1 VVRVGYGFEVSDLA
15 ERLRGLVV
23 EARSPDGHLAGRYG
37 GDGAIL
43 DVTMTGGMYGLYREH
58 QLERQL
64 AELTTRLFAAYRNAE
79 RELTEAE
86 FAQPLRDDGI
96 DFGPERRRYLAGFEQ
111 LTATGSAAE
120 DAVTVRT
127 RGLSTWEYT
136 IRAGTL
142 RRVGERDLLAAVGT
156 AVRRLLR
163 KFHLQVFV
171 LRDEVYD
178 LGFPEDLR
186 RELGFGRRGDTGR
199 LYW

>member
-1 VVRVGYGFEVSDLA
+1 MSDLA

-64 AELTTRLFAAYRNAE
+64 AELTTRLWN
-79 RELTEAE
+79 LTEAQ

-142 RRVGERDLLAAVGT
+142 RRVGERDLLAAVRT

-186 RELGFGRRGDTGR
+186 RELGFGRRGDPGR